1 VTVISREGKD
11 ELFDLMKGG
20 VNFSSSSV
28 QRSHQASAETTCADE
43 TAGITTEVN
52 MPETK
57 HITSL
62 MPYDSSGDFHRIFK
76 EENDTLQRLS
86 LLLTAIAKRL
96 SSALSPDLRSQ

>member
-1 VTVISREGKD
+1 
-11 ELFDLMKGG
+11 
-20 VNFSSSSV
+20 
-28 QRSHQASAETTCADE
+28 
-43 TAGITTEVN
+43 